1 MDIMSG
7 GEVMSSANHKL
18 ILSTG
23 QGPGGN
29 AVVQSSNHRLVG
41 GVVGATQ

>member
-7 GEVMSSANHKL
+7 GQVMSSASYKL

-29 AVVQSSNHRLVG
+29 GVMTSSSYRLNG
-41 GVVGATQ
+41 GLVGATQ

>member
-1 MDIMSG
+1 MDLMSG
-7 GEVMSSANHKL
+7 GNVMTSQSYKL

-29 AVVQSSNHRLVG
+29 GVLESGNYRLNTG
-41 GVVGATQ
+41 LVGATQ

>member
-1 MDIMSG
+1 MMSG
-7 GEVMSSANHKL
+7 GNVMSSTNYKL

-29 AVVQSSNHRLVG
+29 GVMTSTTYRLNG
-41 GVVGATQ
+41 GLVGATQ